1 MNDELVVCPTCPACD
16 ARPMFT
22 LSHSQAFCG
31 NPDCPCLMW
40 DPRLPGGGAEWTVV
54 DLGEST
60 HD

>member
-1 MNDELVVCPTCPACD
+1 
-16 ARPMFT
+16 MFT